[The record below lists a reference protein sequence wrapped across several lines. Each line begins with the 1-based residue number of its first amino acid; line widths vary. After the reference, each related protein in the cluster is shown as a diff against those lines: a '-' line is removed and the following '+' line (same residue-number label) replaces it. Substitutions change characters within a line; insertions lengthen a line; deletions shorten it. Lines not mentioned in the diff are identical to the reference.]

1 MASEYANEKLYRY
14 MDFTKFCDFIFKRKL
29 YFSRADQQNDD
40 LGGQI
45 AKVDQLQRK
54 YIHREEENGN
64 RILTKEEFHRLQKK
78 FLINCWCRDS
88 LESFAMWKIYTA
100 DTLGVAVETTDDL
113 LMHSFIFQDEDI
125 LSKIDVEDWGPEI
138 FISNCM
144 KHENVKYIDYDT
156 DSVNAHDDLW
166 TYRRFFY
173 KRRNFSYENE
183 YRLLIDGERL
193 LYFIRGT
200 KEAKGTDPR
209 KKEEFDNVI
218 TDEGFVQTG
227 ELLSV
232 DINKLV
238 KQIIVCPNAQ
248 AWFVDLVKIVLD
260 KAGFGNITVISSE
273 LSKEPYL

>member
-1 MASEYANEKLYRY
+1 MDNVCVNEKLYRY

-29 YFSRADQQNDD
+29 YFSRADQQNDS
-40 LGGQI
+40 LEGQI
-45 AKVDQLQRK
+45 SKIDQLQKK
-54 YIHREEENGN
+54 YMHRDENN
-64 RILTKEEFHRLQKK
+64 DNQISTKEDFYRLQRK
-78 FLINCWCRDS
+78 FLINCWCRDT

-113 LMHSFIFQDEDI
+113 LMHSFVFQDEDI
-125 LSKIDVEDWGPEI
+125 LSKIDVEDWEPEI

-144 KHENVKYIDYDT
+144 KHGNVKYIDYDT
-156 DSVNAHDDLW
+156 DPVNTHNASW
-166 TYRRFFY
+166 KYRRLFY

-200 KEAKGTDPR
+200 KEAKGTELI
-209 KKEEFDNVI
+209 KKKEFDNII
-218 TDEGFVQTG
+218 TDDGFVHTG

-260 KAGFGNITVISSE
+260 KAGFENIPVISSE

>member
-1 MASEYANEKLYRY
+1 

-29 YFSRADQQNDD
+29 YFSRADQQNDA
-40 LGGQI
+40 LEGQI
-45 AKVDQLQRK
+45 SKIDQLQKK
-54 YIHREEENGN
+54 YMHRDENN
-64 RILTKEEFHRLQKK
+64 NSQISTKEDFYRLQRK
-78 FLINCWCRDS
+78 FLINCWCRDT

-100 DTLGVAVETTDDL
+100 NTLGVAVETTYDL
-113 LMHSFIFQDEDI
+113 LMHSFVFRDEDI
-125 LSKIDVEDWGPEI
+125 LSKIDVVDWGPDI
-138 FISNCM
+138 FIANCM
-144 KHENVKYIDYDT
+144 KYENVQYIDYDT
-156 DSVNAHDDLW
+156 DPLNVHDDSW
-166 TYRRFFY
+166 QYRRFFY
-173 KRRNFSYENE
+173 KRRNFSYEKE

-200 KEAKGTDPR
+200 REAKGTDPR
-209 KKEEFDNVI
+209 KKEEFDNLI
-218 TDEGFVQTG
+218 TNEGFVQTG

-260 KAGFGNITVISSE
+260 KAGFGNIPVISSE